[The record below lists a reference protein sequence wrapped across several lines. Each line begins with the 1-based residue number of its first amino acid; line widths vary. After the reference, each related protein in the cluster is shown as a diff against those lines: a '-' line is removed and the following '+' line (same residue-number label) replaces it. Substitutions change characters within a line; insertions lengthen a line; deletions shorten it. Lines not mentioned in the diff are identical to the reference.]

1 MWGNK
6 KSHTPQAVDLGLK
19 NVAIREEIRYE
30 FPPVSFCSGSFL
42 GGRGCAEADEE
53 AAHKGTAVY

>member
-1 MWGNK
+1 VFKTARWRVK
-6 KSHTPQAVDLGLK
+6 K
-19 NVAIREEIRYE
+19 AIREEIRYE

-53 AAHKGTAVY
+53 AAHKATAVY